1 MRNIP
6 LFTTQNGVASL
17 TLEEI
22 PLQGKAYIRIQSS
35 QSPEALLEEALLFC
49 QACGAREVFAAG
61 HDILESY
68 PLHTAIWQMQVLAS
82 SLPATNACL
91 FPVQEHTLEQWLS
104 VYQEKICRVPNAA
117 SMTLAQGKEMAAKGE
132 GYFVHKDG
140 VLLGIGRIQ
149 GEEITFL
156 ASVRKGAGREV
167 VCALAIHI
175 PGQQVHLT
183 VASANEKAV
192 TLYRS
197 LGFVPVRELSK
208 WYKIL

>member
-35 QSPEALLEEALLFC
+35 QSPEALLEEALHFC

-61 HDILESY
+61 HEILESY

-91 FPVQEHTLEQWLS
+91 FPVQEHTLEKWLS
-104 VYQEKICRVPNAA
+104 VYQEKIGRLPNAA

-156 ASVRKGAGREV
+156 ASVRKGAAGKW
-167 VCALAIHI
+167 CAPWQTTF
-175 PGQQVHLT
+175 PG
-183 VASANEKAV
+183 S
-192 TLYRS
+192 R
-197 LGFVPVRELSK
+197 F
-208 WYKIL
+208 I